1 MAMGRLVQKVARE
14 VGGGGGGEFR
24 GGGQGM
30 VHFRAATAR
39 PGGHRRLRAPL
50 GVRMGPRKELCA
62 ALARALRQDEM
73 SGKSDGRGANAGRPE
88 GLAGLDNLALI
99 RVAQMLSPRDAL
111 QLSSSCRGTR
121 RVLRGA
127 QPFSQFAWHCLGLRV
142 LRDEDRFLSLEAF
155 EASREGT
162 LLQGSLDALERSGL
176 EPLAAAALLRLG
188 RAWLA
193 PSAAQRRLQFDPI
206 RRTFLRVEGPGTTWL
221 LRRLRRCAEGRQ
233 PVSVLRLLAEVRPTL
248 SLPGTQS
255 DEVAGLLRAAVQGG
269 VSQLAR
275 GASGGS
281 SGELRPAFW
290 DDLGECLAWH
300 QQLAA
305 SPGVR
310 ASLSVDVGAAV
321 ERLLATGQGLS
332 ALRVC
337 LWAVEFRVEFP
348 AAGLLPRVV
357 RHLVAAGH
365 SLPEE
370 ARAQIAAWALA
381 DPILRQDGGLRSRA
395 LNYFGACPTSPR
407 RAV

>member
-1 MAMGRLVQKVARE
+1 M
-14 VGGGGGGEFR
+14 
-24 GGGQGM
+24 
-30 VHFRAATAR
+30 
-39 PGGHRRLRAPL
+39 
-50 GVRMGPRKELCA
+50 
-62 ALARALRQDEM
+62 
-73 SGKSDGRGANAGRPE
+73 
-88 GLAGLDNLALI
+88 
-99 RVAQMLSPRDAL
+99 
-111 QLSSSCRGTR
+111 
-121 RVLRGA
+121 
-127 QPFSQFAWHCLGLRV
+127 GLRV
-142 LRDEDRFLSLEAF
+142 LRDEDRFLSLEVF

-162 LLQGSLDALERSGL
+162 LLRGSLDALERSGL
-176 EPLAAAALLRLG
+176 EPLATAALLRLG

-193 PSAAQRRLQFDPI
+193 PSAAQRRLRFDPT
-206 RRTFLRVEGPGTTWL
+206 RRTFFLRVEGPGTTWL
-221 LRRLRRCAEGRQ
+221 LRQLRRCAEGRQ

-248 SLPGTQS
+248 SLAGAQS
-255 DEVAGLLRAAVQGG
+255 DEVVGLLRAAVQGG

-281 SGELRPAFW
+281 PGELRPAFW

-321 ERLLATGQGLS
+321 ERLLSTGQGLS

-381 DPILRQDGGLRSRA
+381 DPLLRQDGGCAPALSTTSALARLPRA
-395 LNYFGACPTSPR
+395 GQSKGEDVGLT
-407 RAV
+407 V